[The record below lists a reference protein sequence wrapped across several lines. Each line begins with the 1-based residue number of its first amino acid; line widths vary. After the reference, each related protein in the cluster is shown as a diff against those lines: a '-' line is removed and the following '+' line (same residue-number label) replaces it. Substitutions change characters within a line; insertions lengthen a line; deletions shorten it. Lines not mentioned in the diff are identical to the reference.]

1 MNSDVTAM
9 ASKAGPGTVAQ
20 HAVEG
25 LRRALTSGELVPGDK
40 IGQEEI
46 ADALGISLSPVREA
60 LAVLEREGQVT
71 YVARRGYFV
80 TKLDVDDLREIYEL
94 RALLEE
100 RAARRS
106 LPLLDDAA
114 LERVS
119 IAARDCVEAVDTGD
133 VAGELEANRRFH
145 FGLLESPAQNHTLR
159 VIRLLWDS
167 TETYRAMYYNAPEA
181 RREAISAHDRIVD
194 AARDRDGDRFVAE
207 LDRHRSE
214 ALERLE
220 LTLSG
225 RDQAKRP

>member
-1 MNSDVTAM
+1 MSGV
-9 ASKAGPGTVAQ
+9 AGVPMTNPGTMAQ

-25 LRRALTSGELVPGDK
+25 LRRALIAGELAPGDK

-46 ADALGISLSPVREA
+46 AAALGTSLSPVREA
-60 LAVLEREGQVT
+60 LAVLEQEGQVT

-80 TKLDVDDLREIYEL
+80 TELDVDDLREIYEL

-100 RAARRS
+100 RAARRA
-106 LPLLDDAA
+106 LPLLDDPA

-119 IAARDCVEAVDTGD
+119 IAARDCVEAVDAGD
-133 VAGELEANRRFH
+133 VAAELEANRRFH

-194 AARDRDGDRFVAE
+194 AARDRDGDRLVAE

-220 LTLSG
+220 ATLS
-225 RDQAKRP
+225 R

>member
-1 MNSDVTAM
+1 MSGVASAAM
-9 ASKAGPGTVAQ
+9 TNPGTMAQ

-25 LRRALTSGELVPGDK
+25 LRRALIAGELAPGDK

-46 ADALGISLSPVREA
+46 AASLGTSLSPVREA
-60 LAVLEREGQVT
+60 LAVLEQEGQVT

-80 TKLDVDDLREIYEL
+80 TELDVDDLREIYEL

-106 LPLLDDAA
+106 LPLLDDPA

-119 IAARDCVEAVDTGD
+119 IAARDCVEAVDAGD
-133 VAGELEANRRFH
+133 VAAELEANRRFH
-145 FGLLESPAQNHTLR
+145 FGLLESPAQNHTMR

-194 AARDRDGDRFVAE
+194 AARDRDGDRLVAE

-220 LTLSG
+220 ATLS
-225 RDQAKRP
+225 Q